1 MVLAELGGKLRDS
14 LRRLPP
20 QPTNEH
26 VQQTLS
32 DISRALIEADVNV
45 KLVFTLRENIKRRV
59 EQLPTDK
66 KMTPRLIQRAVV
78 DELTSLLHPNGDSST
93 PPFSLRRG
101 QCNVICLVGLQGAGK
116 TTTIAKLAQY
126 YLKRKWK
133 VAMVCADT
141 FRAGALDQLK
151 QNATKLRLPF
161 YGSYQQVDPVVIAAK
176 GVAQFRQSKYEI
188 ILVDTSGRHQ
198 QEAALLQEMTEIIQ
212 AVQPDTTLLVV
223 DATQGQGVY
232 DQAAA
237 FHAAVPVGAVIVTKL
252 DGHAKGGGALSA
264 VAATQ
269 SSIAFTGTGEHFDDL
284 DPFHAESFI
293 SQLLGFGNLRGL
305 MEAMNPGGDDPK
317 QSSKDMLEKMSKGEY
332 TLRDMY
338 QQFEK
343 MLNMGPLN
351 KIAGMIPGMPEGI
364 MGGGN
369 DEEQTY
375 RLRRFMIIMD
385 SMTEAELDGTVVWT
399 EWRTDRVLQSRMRRI
414 ATGSGAHV
422 MEVQMLLQSHRQ
434 FESMVGKLGKS
445 AAAGAAGPKPQQ
457 LAAMMK
463 KNPHFLQQR
472 INQMDPRM
480 LQSLGGRE
488 NALAMMQQ
496 FAKGDTGGMDFSAM
510 MQQMQAGGVGGMMR

>member
-1 MVLAELGGKLRDS
+1 M
-14 LRRLPP
+14 
-20 QPTNEH
+20 
-26 VQQTLS
+26 
-32 DISRALIEADVNV
+32 EADVNV
-45 KLVFTLRENIKRRV
+45 KLVFTLRENIKRRI
-59 EQLPTDK
+59 EQHSDK
-66 KMTPRLIQRAVV
+66 RITPRFVQRAVI
-78 DELTSLLHPNGDSST
+78 DELTSLLHPAHHP
-93 PPFSLRRG
+93 PPFAPRHG
-101 QCNVICLVGLQGAGK
+101 QSNVICLVGLQGAGK

-133 VAMVCADT
+133 VCMVCADT

-151 QNATKLRLPF
+151 QNATKLRIPF
-161 YGSYQQVDPVVIAAK
+161 YGSYQQVDPVVIATK
-176 GVAQFRQSKYEI
+176 GVAQFRKDKYEI

-198 QEAALLQEMTEIIQ
+198 QEAALLEEMTELV
-212 AVQPDTTLLVV
+212 AALRPDTTWLVV

-264 VAATQ
+264 VAATE
-269 SSIAFTGTGEHFDDL
+269 STIAFTGTGEHFDDL

-305 MEAMNPGGDDPK
+305 MEAMNTGVDDPK
-317 QSSKDMLEKMSKGEY
+317 QNSKDMLEKMSKGEY

-351 KIAGMIPGMPEGI
+351 KIAGMIPGMPESMI
-364 MGGGN
+364 APGGN

-385 SMTEAELDGTVVWT
+385 SMTQAELDGTVHWAD
-399 EWRTDRVLQSRMRRI
+399 WRTDPGLQSRLRRI
-414 ATGSGAHV
+414 AQGSGTHLL
-422 MEVQMLLQSHRQ
+422 EVQMLLQAHKQ
-434 FESMVGKLGKS
+434 FESMVGKFGKS
-445 AAAGAAGPKPQQ
+445 AAAASSAGGPKAHQ

-496 FAKGDTGGMDFSAM
+496 FAKGGGVGDGGMDFAAM
-510 MQQMQAGGVGGMMR
+510 MQQMQAGGDMMR